1 MGELSNF
8 LGSDTVRIFL
18 NNSAKTIYEF
28 KAQNPAT
35 KVALFDELKVENEI
49 YKHGTTILID
59 TLEEV
64 QAQNEVHNQVI
75 KKYKQEFGVKN
86 EDFINKHKISVV
98 MSKERK
104 HARTALVNHLKN
116 LNTGLLSDQRSDR
129 STTVNSPQ
137 SVQIPKS
144 NQNN

>member
-8 LGSDTVRIFL
+8 LGSDTDRMIL
-18 NNSAKTIYEF
+18 NNCAKTINEF

-49 YKHGTTILID
+49 YKQRTTILID

-64 QAQNEVHNQVI
+64 QAQNEVNYQTI
-75 KKYKQEFGVKN
+75 NKYVQEFGVRN
-86 EDFINKHKISVV
+86 DEFIQKHKISVV

-104 HARTALVNHLKN
+104 HARRALLNHLKN
-116 LNTGLLSDQRSDR
+116 MNT
-129 STTVNSPQ
+129 
-137 SVQIPKS
+137 
-144 NQNN
+144 